1 MGYVKSSA
9 GTEIPHETIAAMA
22 RLLGLAI
29 PPEELSTLS
38 ASVSDQFES
47 VVPLEALDLTDVMP
61 AVEFD
66 PRWAGEGGDDEAR

>member
-9 GTEIPHETIAAMA
+9 ATEIPPQTIAAMA

-29 PPEELSTLS
+29 PPEEIVGLA
-38 ASVSDQFES
+38 ASVRDQLDS
-47 VVPLEALDLTDVMP
+47 IMPLETLDLTDIMP

-66 PRWAGEGGDDEAR
+66 PRWVASYGDVD